1 MTTQT
6 ILFLLGAY
14 LFGSLPTA
22 YILTRIL
29 TGKDI
34 RQLGDGNVGG
44 KNTFESVGKLAGFSV
59 SVIDIGKGLLTIAA
73 AKYLSMSEGVILLA
87 GACVVLGHDFSIFLG
102 FQGGQ
107 GMAAT
112 AGVFGG
118 LFPMV
123 TILAVATFFLTL
135 AVTKNWD
142 VSCAVGLLLL
152 VIGVWITGH
161 SINQILFS
169 ILILPWIGV
178 KKLIQDWQA
187 RRIAI

>member
-6 ILFLLGAY
+6 LLFLLGAY
-14 LFGSLPTA
+14 LVGSLPTA

-34 RQLGDGNVGG
+34 RQLGDGNVGA

-59 SVIDIGKGLLTIAA
+59 SVIDIGKGLLTVAA
-73 AKYLSMSEGVILLA
+73 AKHLSMSEGVILLA
-87 GACVVLGHDFSIFLG
+87 GACVVLGHDFSIFLN

-123 TILAVATFFLTL
+123 TIGRCYFLFNSGSDQELGSELCDRTHF
-135 AVTKNWD
+135 
-142 VSCAVGLLLL
+142 VSSRGLDN
-152 VIGVWITGH
+152 GP
-161 SINQILFS
+161 FY
-169 ILILPWIGV
+169 
-178 KKLIQDWQA
+178 
-187 RRIAI
+187 